1 MPAIRLILQ
10 KHVSNNSKII
20 FLKAPEN
27 RQIREKSSF
36 SRGRVQKTKTQKDQ
50 HWNSFLFKWK
60 QSRRRLI
67 VRRTKETIWRTLIS
81 VGWLGSVVFLE
92 KETVC
97 NQIKKGKGGCC
108 VPGDSK
114 ENLIE
119 GGAF

>member
-1 MPAIRLILQ
+1 MPAVRLILQ
-10 KHVSNNSKII
+10 KHVSNNSKIV

-36 SRGRVQKTKTQKDQ
+36 SRGRVQKAKTQKDQ
-50 HWNSFLFKWK
+50 HWNSFLFKLK

-97 NQIKKGKGGCC
+97 NQIKKGKGGRC